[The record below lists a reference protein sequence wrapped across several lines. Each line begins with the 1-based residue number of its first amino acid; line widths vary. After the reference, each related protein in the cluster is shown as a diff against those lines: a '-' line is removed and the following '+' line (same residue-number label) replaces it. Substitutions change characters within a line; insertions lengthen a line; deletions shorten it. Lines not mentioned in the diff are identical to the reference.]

1 MQSRSYLFLGFVV
14 LLGLISGFIFSKL
27 PTNYGLDIKGG
38 VRITYQLAPPKSD
51 GKPNSKPEIGLAEA
65 TEKTI
70 SILTN
75 RASGL
80 GAAEPTVV
88 GKGEDQIVVELP
100 GVLDIDKAKGQI
112 GSSARIEMYHARNMV
127 TELAAYREYIPI
139 ENDRSGTPI
148 VKFARR
154 SDPSK
159 TIEPGTPDYQK
170 VIDGWDLILA
180 GQDLAKAAAESVGND
195 KYRPTMAFSPVGAN
209 KLRIA
214 TTALKNKREYIA
226 FVLDGKVLN
235 MAPIQNDTILS
246 DNCVIQGQFE
256 ADYVRNLVNLLNA
269 GSLPYNL
276 VEIGSEK
283 VDPTIGVA
291 AYNKIVFAGVAA
303 FVVITA
309 FLLIYYAFPG
319 LVALFALGLYTLFT
333 LTALKGIGATFSLAS
348 IAGFILSVGMAVD
361 ANILVFERFK
371 EEMKAGKS
379 LQTAIELGFRRALP
393 AIIDSNACTILT
405 SLVLANLGTGP
416 VKGFATTLII
426 GVVISL
432 FTAVTVTRSLLLFL
446 VGSGIGAN
454 EKWWAVE
461 RNWFRKLEAKPMHIV
476 DRPTKWFLISLATIL
491 VGVPFAFLG
500 GFKLNVEF
508 TGGSEAVYAL
518 KDANLTTA
526 GLRENLEKNGFKGAN
541 VKLGQGKGAEKV
553 AYISVPP
560 NEKLKGL
567 ASDTARLETIAQA
580 AGIAGSE
587 TRGYNSLGATLSKE
601 VQLGALEGVI
611 ISSLLI
617 VVYLAFRF
625 GFSVGGFAQG
635 LKFGLSAV
643 GALLHD
649 ILVVIFLAA
658 IVGFVEGWEISALFL
673 TAMLTII
680 GFSVHD
686 TIVIFDRIRENLRHP
701 KAGEDLAHLMNE
713 SIRQSFA
720 RSVNTSGTVVATLLI
735 MLFAGTATPDLKFF
749 ILAMLIGI
757 ISGTYSSIFNAAP
770 ILYMWDK
777 WTVSRKGEAAGLIG
791 LARAEMTR
799 DSVIATRVEDS
810 GRVQDNAS
818 TTGRTYGQVRRR
830 ASDKVKDSWT
840 EID

>member
-38 VRITYQLAPPKSD
+38 VRLTYQMD
-51 GKPNSKPEIGLAEA
+51 FSKLDKKGSKTPSTGIAEA
-65 TEKTI
+65 TDKIITI
-70 SILTN
+70 ISN
-75 RASGL
+75 RASGI
-80 GAAEPTVV
+80 GAAEPTVAA
-88 GKGEDQIVVELP
+88 KGEDQIIVELP
-100 GVLDIDKAKGQI
+100 GILDIDKAKEVI
-112 GSSARIEMYHARNMV
+112 GSSARIELYHARNMI
-127 TELAAYREYIPI
+127 TKQAFYREYEPI
-139 ENDRSGTPI
+139 DDKKGSPL
-148 VKFARR
+148 VKFIRR

-159 TIEPGTPDYQK
+159 IIEPGTPEYKK

-180 GQDLAKAAAESVGND
+180 GQDLAKAQADSAGND
-195 KYRPTMAFSPVGAN
+195 KYHPTMNFSPEGAN

-214 TTALKNKREYIA
+214 TTAIKNKGEYIA
-226 FVLDGKVLN
+226 FVLDGRVLSI
-235 MAPIQNDTILS
+235 ATVKEDTILS
-246 DNCVIQGQFE
+246 DSCFIDGQFD
-256 ADYVRNLVNLLNA
+256 ADYVKNLVDLLNA
-269 GSLPYNL
+269 GSLPVDL
-276 VEIGSEK
+276 VNIGSEK
-283 VDPTIGVA
+283 VDPTIGLS
-291 AYNKIVFAGVAA
+291 AYNKIVIAGVVA
-303 FVVITA
+303 FGVITA
-309 FLLIYYAFPG
+309 FLLVYYAFPG

-371 EEMKAGKS
+371 EEMKSGKS

-405 SLVLANLGTGP
+405 SLVLVNLGTGP

-454 EKWWAVE
+454 VKWWAVD
-461 RNWFRKLEAKPMHIV
+461 RNWFHKLEQKQMHIV
-476 DRPTKWFLISLATIL
+476 DKPAKWFLISAITVLI
-491 VGVPFAFLG
+491 GVPFAFMG

-518 KDANLTTA
+518 KDPNLATGTI
-526 GLRENLEKNGFKGAN
+526 RDSLEKNGFKGSN
-541 VKLGQGKGAEKV
+541 VKLGQGKGNEKV
-553 AYISVPP
+553 AYITIPP
-560 NEKLKGL
+560 SEKIKSLSSDAERLKVV
-567 ASDTARLETIAQA
+567 ADA
-580 AGIAGSE
+580 AGITGAE
-587 TRGYNSLGATLSKE
+587 TRGFQSLGATLSKE
-601 VQLGALEGVI
+601 VQLGALKGVI

-643 GALLHD
+643 GALVHD

-658 IVGFVEGWEISALFL
+658 IVGYFEGWEISALFL

-701 KAGEDLAHLMNE
+701 KSGEDLAHLMNE

-749 ILAMLIGI
+749 VLAMLIGI

-770 ILYMWDK
+770 ILYLWDK

-791 LARAEMTR
+791 LARAELSKETVV
-799 DSVIATRVEDS
+799 STRVEQPGPQS
-810 GRVQDNAS
+810 NTGAG
-818 TTGRTYGQVRRR
+818 GRTYGQVRRR